1 MISSD
6 GTDLLLRPTSQR
18 GRLKVYIGMS
28 AGVGKS
34 YRMLEEAHR
43 LLGQGVNIQVGFIET
58 HGRKETHA
66 LLAGLPV
73 IPRREVFYKGK
84 RLDEFDLG
92 ATLLLSPTWVIV
104 DELAHSNVPGSKH
117 GKRWQDILELLD
129 NGINV
134 ITAVNIQHIESIN
147 DEVQRITGVEVTERV
162 PDSFLQRADEV
173 VNIDLTAE
181 ELITRMKEGKIYDRA
196 KVETALRNFF
206 QPEKILQLR
215 ELALKEVAGQVER
228 KVESEVERPKQLRH
242 EHFLACISSNA
253 DVARKIIRKTARL
266 ANYYHSDWS
275 VLYVQTPNERM
286 DRIPLDKQ
294 RHLLNNFKLAV
305 EMGAEVI
312 QAQTGGLSAVN
323 GSGMGFLPAKV
334 LNLDKAN
341 IADAIM
347 QVVQDKQIT
356 TVCIGKPHISIW
368 QVILRTSGLNRLLT
382 TLAENDIDLVIL
394 S

>member
-1 MISSD
+1 MIASD
-6 GTDLLLRPTSQR
+6 GTDPLLRPTSTR

-43 LLGQGVNIQVGFIET
+43 LLAQGVNIQVGYIET
-58 HGRKETHA
+58 HNRTETHA
-66 LLAGLPV
+66 LLEGLPM

-84 RLDEFDLG
+84 RLEEFDLN
-92 ATLLLSPTWVIV
+92 ATLLLHPTKVIV
-104 DELAHSNVPGSKH
+104 DELAHTNVPGSKH
-117 GKRWQDILELLD
+117 AKRYQDVLELLD
-129 NGINV
+129 NGITV

-147 DEVQRITGVEVTERV
+147 AEVERITGVTITERV

-181 ELITRMKEGKIYDRA
+181 ELITRLTEGKIYDPA
-196 KVETALRNFF
+196 KVETAMRNFF

-228 KVESEVERPKQLRH
+228 KVEQEVEKPKQLRH
-242 EHFLACISSNA
+242 EHFLALISSNA

-275 VLYVQTPNERM
+275 VLYVQTPAEAL

-294 RHLLNNFKLAV
+294 RHLINNFQLAT
-305 EMGAEVI
+305 ELGAEVI
-312 QAQTGGLSAVN
+312 QAQAGASKPGIA
-323 GSGMGFLPAKV
+323 FLPAKV
-334 LNLDKAN
+334 LNLER
-341 IADAIM
+341 ADITEAIL
-347 QVVQDKQIT
+347 QVVKEKGIT
-356 TVCIGKPHISIW
+356 TMCIGKPHISIW
-368 QVILRTSGLNRLLT
+368 QVILRTNTFNKLLGA
-382 TLAENDIDLVIL
+382 LAESDVDLVIL

>member
-1 MISSD
+1 VIASD
-6 GTDLLLRPTSQR
+6 GTDLLLRPASQR

-43 LLGQGVNIQVGFIET
+43 LLGQGVNVQVGYIET
-58 HGRKETHA
+58 HGRVETHA
-66 LLAGLPV
+66 LLKGLPL

-92 ATLLLSPTWVIV
+92 ATLLLAPTWVIV
-104 DELAHSNVPGSKH
+104 DELAHTNVPGSKH
-117 GKRWQDILELLD
+117 PKRWQDVLELLD

-147 DEVQRITGVEVTERV
+147 EEVQRITGVEVTERV

-173 VNIDLTAE
+173 VNIDLTAD
-181 ELITRMKEGKIYDRA
+181 ELITRMKEGKIYDHA
-196 KVETALRNFF
+196 KVEMALRNFF
-206 QPEKILQLR
+206 QPDKILQLR

-228 KVESEVERPKQLRH
+228 KVEAEVERPKQLRH

-266 ANYYHSDWS
+266 ANYYHSDWT
-275 VLYVQTPNERM
+275 VLYVQTSNERM

-305 EMGAEVI
+305 EMGADVI
-312 QAQTGGLSAVN
+312 QAQTDTLSAVN

-347 QVVQDKQIT
+347 QVVQDKHIT
-356 TVCIGKPHISIW
+356 TVCIGKPHLSIW
-368 QVILRTSGLNRLLT
+368 QVILRTSVFNRLLT
-382 TLAENDIDLVIL
+382 ALAENDVDLVIL

>member
-1 MISSD
+1 MIASD
-6 GTDLLLRPTSQR
+6 GTDPLLRPTSQR

-43 LLGQGVNIQVGFIET
+43 LQEQGVNIQVGYIET
-58 HGRKETHA
+58 HNRAETHA
-66 LLAGLPV
+66 LLDGLPV

-84 RLDEFDLG
+84 RLDEFDLN
-92 ATLLLSPTWVIV
+92 ATLLLQPTWVIV
-104 DELAHSNVPGSKH
+104 DELAHTNVPGSKH
-117 GKRWQDILELLD
+117 PKRYQDVLELLD
-129 NGINV
+129 NGVNV

-147 DEVQRITGVEVTERV
+147 DEVQKITGVGITERV

-173 VNIDLTAE
+173 VNIDLTAG
-181 ELITRMKEGKIYDRA
+181 ELINRLEEGKIYDRS
-196 KVETALRNFF
+196 KVDTALRNFF
-206 QPEKILQLR
+206 QPDKILQLR

-228 KVESEVERPKQLRH
+228 KVEMEVPRPQQLRH

-275 VLYVQTPNERM
+275 VLYVQTPDERL

-312 QAQTGGLSAVN
+312 QAQSTDQRNNAK
-323 GSGMGFLPAKV
+323 SGTGFLPAKV
-334 LNLDKAN
+334 LNLDKAS
-341 IADAIM
+341 IAEAIM
-347 QVVQDKQIT
+347 QVVKEKRIT
-356 TVCIGKPHISIW
+356 TVCIGKPHLSIW
-368 QVILRTSGLNRLLT
+368 QVIIRTNVFNQLLSA
-382 TLAENDIDLVIL
+382 LAESDVDLVIL